1 MPKFA
6 PATILLTIKLFFMN
20 EEVKTPTENAAEE
33 KGFLD
38 KMKDKFEDIKD
49 KAEVMWD
56 KVEDKAEEIWD
67 KVEDKAE
74 DVWDATKEKAAEIKD
89 KIADTFDG
97 NDEKKPEQK

>member
-1 MPKFA
+1 MS
-6 PATILLTIKLFFMN
+6 

-38 KMKDKFEDIKD
+38 KMKDKFEDIK
-49 KAEVMWD
+49 
-56 KVEDKAEEIWD
+56 DKAEEIWD